1 MRRALVGT
9 VAALAAGVLLA
20 GCAAP
25 ADLDGEVLV
34 AGPGSGAGGGAG
46 GAPVPARDPSAAAV
60 RVVVDTDLGADDLLA
75 LAFLLRSP
83 DVEVRAVTI
92 AATGLVGCDRG
103 VDVVAGLFA
112 ALAVEPLPVA
122 CGRAT
127 PGPGGR
133 PFPAAWRA
141 AAAAGS
147 GVPPVPGT
155 TVDRPAA
162 DLLAQE
168 AREVGGLVL
177 VAIGPMTNVADLATG
192 HPDAY
197 ARLGG
202 IHAMAGS
209 VSGPVLD
216 GVAEW
221 NAAADPEALAAVLAS
236 AVPVTLV
243 PEDAV
248 PPGPPVAATDAPVVG
263 PVTAAADVP
272 AWWDLAAVAALVAPD
287 TGTADR
293 GGWGLDP
300 SAPGRL
306 SRTGDGA
313 ATVYRSLDGPALQA
327 QYAQVFGAT

>member
-1 MRRALVGT
+1 MRRALAGT

-25 ADLDGEVLV
+25 ADLDGEVLG
-34 AGPGSGAGGGAG
+34 ALPGSGAGGGAG
-46 GAPVPARDPSAAAV
+46 GAPVPARDPGDGTV
-60 RVVVDTDLGADDLLA
+60 PVVVDTDLGADDLLA

-92 AATGLVGCDRG
+92 AATGLVGCDPG
-103 VDVVAGLFA
+103 ADVVAGLFA
-112 ALAVEPLPVA
+112 ALAVDPVPVA

-133 PFPAAWRA
+133 AFPAAWRT

-147 GVPPVPGT
+147 GVAPVRGA

-243 PEDAV
+243 PEDSV
-248 PPGPPVAATDAPVVG
+248 PPGPPVAATDALVVG

-272 AWWDLAAVAALVAPD
+272 AWWDLAAVAALVAPEA
-287 TGTADR
+287 GRAER

-306 SRTGDGA
+306 SRTGDGTV
-313 ATVYRSLDGPALQA
+313 TVYRSLRAPTLQA
-327 QYAQVFGAT
+327 QYARAFGAP

>member
-1 MRRALVGT
+1 VRRALVGT

-25 ADLDGEVLV
+25 ADLDGEVLA
-34 AGPGSGAGGGAG
+34 AGPDSGTGAGS
-46 GAPVPARDPSAAAV
+46 APVPARDPDDAAV
-60 RVVVDTDLGADDLLA
+60 PVVVDTDLGADDLLA
-75 LAFLLRSP
+75 LTFLLRSP
-83 DVEVRAVTI
+83 EVEVRAVTI
-92 AATGLVGCDRG
+92 AANGLVRCDAG
-103 VDVVAGLFA
+103 TDVVAGLVA
-112 ALAVEPLPVA
+112 ALAVHPVPVA
-122 CGRAT
+122 CGRAQ

-133 PFPAAWRA
+133 AFPTAWRA
-141 AAAAGS
+141 AAEAGS
-147 GVPPVPGT
+147 GVAPVPGT

-162 DLLAQE
+162 DFLAQE
-168 AREVGGLVL
+168 AREVGGLVI
-177 VAIGPMTNVADLATG
+177 VALGPMTNVAALAAR

-209 VSGPVLD
+209 VSGPVVD

-221 NAAADPEALAAVLAS
+221 NAAADPQALAAVLAS
-236 AVPVTLV
+236 SAQVTLV

-248 PPGPPVAATDAPVVG
+248 PPGPPVGATDAPVVG

-272 AWWDLAAVAALVAPD
+272 AWWDLAVVAALVAPD
-287 TGTADR
+287 AGTAER

-306 SRTGDGA
+306 RRTGEGTF
-313 ATVYRSLDGPALQA
+313 TVYRSLRGPALQA
-327 QYAQVFGAT
+327 QYAQVFGNL